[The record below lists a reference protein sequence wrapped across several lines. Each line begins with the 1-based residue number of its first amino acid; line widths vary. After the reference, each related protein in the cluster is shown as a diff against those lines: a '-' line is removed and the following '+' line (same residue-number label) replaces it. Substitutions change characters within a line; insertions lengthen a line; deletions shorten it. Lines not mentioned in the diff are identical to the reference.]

1 MFMENS
7 TNNQQP
13 LKGSKKWLKKSIF
26 LLLKAFKIIYSL
38 LKVFDLIKQYFDDS
52 P

>member
-1 MFMENS
+1 MKKS

-13 LKGSKKWLKKSIF
+13 LKGSRKLLKKSIF

-38 LKVFDLIKQYFDDS
+38 LRVFDLIKHYFDGN

>member
-1 MFMENS
+1 MENS

-26 LLLKAFKIIYSL
+26 LLLKAFKIIGGVSESML
-38 LKVFDLIKQYFDDS
+38 S
-52 P
+52 

>member
-1 MFMENS
+1 MKNS

-38 LKVFDLIKQYFDDS
+38 LRIVDLIKHYFDGN